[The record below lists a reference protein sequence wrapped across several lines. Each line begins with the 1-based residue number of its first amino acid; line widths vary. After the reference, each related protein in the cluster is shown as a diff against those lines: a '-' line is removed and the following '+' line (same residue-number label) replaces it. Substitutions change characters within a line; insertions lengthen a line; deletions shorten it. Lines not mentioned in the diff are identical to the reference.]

1 MEDRSSLE
9 IFNREFQLKQ
19 LSQLGNS
26 GQDKTNLSQLHH
38 LQLTTGQ
45 SILSQVLYNS
55 ETVPHGLSTLN
66 ITDNKLQ
73 PPSIYS
79 HLPHMIGKPE
89 SLVPNIKASQGRTGV
104 SLVFGIPTVKRSA
117 KSYLIET
124 IHSLIN
130 GLSDEERA
138 DALLILMV
146 SEPTDDAFVNQ
157 VYDDVKQ
164 NFLDHLNSGLLEI
177 MAPRYSF
184 YPDFNNIKETLG
196 DSKIRCKWRRKQNLD
211 FSYLMMYAQS
221 RGRYYCQMEDDVI
234 AKPGYFAAMKAFA
247 QNQTTDDWILLE
259 FSRLGFIGK
268 LFKTTDIP
276 SVSQFFLMFYQTK
289 PVDWL
294 IDHYIFDRLCTFGNP
309 QHCKQETQSARI
321 RYKPSLFQHMGYQS
335 SLLGKIQPLK
345 DSDF

>member
-9 IFNREFQLKQ
+9 IFNREFQLNQ

-234 AKPGYFAAMKAFA
+234 AKPG
-247 QNQTTDDWILLE
+247 NQ
-259 FSRLGFIGK
+259 
-268 LFKTTDIP
+268 
-276 SVSQFFLMFYQTK
+276 
-289 PVDWL
+289 WL
-294 IDHYIFDRLCTFGNP
+294 INL
-309 QHCKQETQSARI
+309 
-321 RYKPSLFQHMGYQS
+321 
-335 SLLGKIQPLK
+335 
-345 DSDF
+345 